1 MSVTPLFHDR
11 HAGGMALA
19 QALSQHVR
27 RPGSV
32 VLGMARG
39 GVAVAAPVARALDAS
54 LDTFVGRKLGVPGL
68 EEVAFGAIA
77 EGDEGPVLEGVHD
90 YIGLPRRVVTTIVA
104 REREEMA
111 RRIRRYRDGH
121 PLPSL
126 AGRTVIVVDDGL
138 ASGATLTAAGRALR
152 RHRAARLIAA
162 VPVAST
168 DGLQAARATFDEVVA
183 VATPAPF
190 GTVSDWYHDY
200 DPVSDAEVRA
210 LLGRAPA
217 PEHPENAAAPAGN
230 ERDVAIPSSE
240 PGFTLVMPGELGMPP
255 DARSPHGLVILA
267 HGGGSSRGSYR
278 NRYLAARLRLAGWAT
293 LRVDLLGERERDAD
307 TDGEMRFDIA
317 RITRR
322 LLVATRWCLDHDV
335 AGADHIVL
343 FGASTGAAAAIGVAA
358 ALPSHVH
365 GVIARGGRV
374 DLAADHLAH
383 VQAPSLLVVGSAD
396 GDTLRLNRE
405 SARRLGGA
413 VTLRIVRGA
422 GHTFEEAGA
431 LGRVGEHVS
440 AWLTRQRLM
449 QRIRRWWPVAPIW
462 PATLRAGMLARDRV

>member
-27 RPGSV
+27 RPGTV

-104 REREEMA
+104 HEREEMA

-152 RHRAARLIAA
+152 RHRPARLIAA

-168 DGLQAARATFDEVVA
+168 DGLQSARATFDEVVA

-190 GTVSDWYHDY
+190 GTVSDWYRDY

-217 PEHPENAAAPAGN
+217 PEHREHAAAPAGN
-230 ERDVAIPSSE
+230 ERDVAIPSTE

-307 TDGEMRFDIA
+307 TDGGCASTSHASRADSSLPRAGAWTMTLRV
-317 RITRR
+317 RITSSSSAPAPAPRR
-322 LLVATRWCLDHDV
+322 DRCRGCPPRSCPRRDREGRTCRPRRGSPRAR
-335 AGADHIVL
+335 AGA
-343 FGASTGAAAAIGVAA
+343 VAA
-358 ALPSHVH
+358 
-365 GVIARGGRV
+365 
-374 DLAADHLAH
+374 
-383 VQAPSLLVVGSAD
+383 
-396 GDTLRLNRE
+396 
-405 SARRLGGA
+405 
-413 VTLRIVRGA
+413 
-422 GHTFEEAGA
+422 
-431 LGRVGEHVS
+431 
-440 AWLTRQRLM
+440 
-449 QRIRRWWPVAPIW
+449 RRWKCRRGHPAPQ
-462 PATLRAGMLARDRV
+462 P